1 MITAR
6 IGQFPHTFSVTYS
19 KYKILGILL
28 IGMWVIAACAP
39 SPPPVSSTPSDGESE
54 YRIITLLPK
63 DGIPSID
70 DPQFLTAA
78 EADLEYDDEELV
90 IGVEFDDEARAYS
103 IDLLSSREI
112 VNDEIKGRPIAVTW

>member
-1 MITAR
+1 M
-6 IGQFPHTFSVTYS
+6 
-19 KYKILGILL
+19 
-28 IGMWVIAACAP
+28 IAACSP
-39 SPPPVSSTPSDGESE
+39 SPPPASIPPVDSESE

-70 DPQFLTAA
+70 DPQFLSVA

-112 VNDEIKGRPIAVTW
+112 VNDEIQGRPIAVTW